1 MATTPHESKT
11 LEDVRRWRKEAYE
24 EWAKMTHEERV
35 RYERELVERLGL
47 SHLPVAET
55 LEPGTDRETR
65 KKAG

>member
-1 MATTPHESKT
+1 MAMIPRESRT
-11 LEDVRRWRKEAYE
+11 LEDVRRWRKEAYD

-47 SHLPVAET
+47 SHLPVAKTVERRGG
-55 LEPGTDRETR
+55 LGEH